1 MIGEVIA
8 VWVFLNIAIYASL
21 IYENTDD
28 LVSAIRWS
36 TSVMGFIF
44 FVMGFGAVLYYTG
57 GSMEA
62 LADFCAVILLMGIL
76 IIHIGWLFFPEFMH
90 KAAEDKKEK
99 EGATGYRPSLTSF
112 FLSVLPTTIVCL
124 RVLGVI

>member
-57 GSMEA
+57 GSMKA

-99 EGATGYRPSLTSF
+99 EGATGYRPSFTSF
-112 FLSVLPTTIVCL
+112 FLIVLPTAIVCF
-124 RVLGVI
+124 RVLGII